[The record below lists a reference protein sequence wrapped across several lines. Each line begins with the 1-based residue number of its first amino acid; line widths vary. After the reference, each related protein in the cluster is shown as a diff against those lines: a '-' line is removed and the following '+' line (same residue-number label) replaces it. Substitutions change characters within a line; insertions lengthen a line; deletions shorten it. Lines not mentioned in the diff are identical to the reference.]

1 METIQK
7 QRELLQQ
14 ELKKSTQKTLSAEE
28 RAQQMDQMLLDEE
41 ASVKQLEKELSI
53 LRERQFKHAQELFEL
68 KRQDTT
74 MQAEI
79 QGGRASVRNLRSKI
93 HKLDEEALKQ
103 QEILYTQ
110 DFKLQQLQHK
120 LNRMDGERT
129 VDEKAALNSRI
140 SVSQVLKWEEN
151 LEYPVLAKFGHF
163 KPLLFHYLAC
173 VNELTLPP
181 MRLVLCNYVH
191 LIVGVRE

>member
-1 METIQK
+1 MCRLETTQK

-14 ELKKSTQKTLSAEE
+14 ELKKSTQKTLSSEE
-28 RAQQMDQMLLDEE
+28 RAQKMDEMLSQEE
-41 ASVKQLEKELSI
+41 GTVRQLEKELST

-68 KRQDTT
+68 KQKETT

-110 DFKLQQLQHK
+110 DFQLQQLQHK
-120 LNRMDGERT
+120 FNRMEGERT
-129 VDEKAALNSRI
+129 DDEKLALNTRI
-140 SVSQVLKWEEN
+140 AVSEI
-151 LEYPVLAKFGHF
+151 EYRF
-163 KPLLFHYLAC
+163 C
-173 VNELTLPP
+173 
-181 MRLVLCNYVH
+181 R
-191 LIVGVRE
+191 

>member
-1 METIQK
+1 MIITIFLLLHCRLETVHK

-14 ELKKSTQKTLSAEE
+14 ELKKGTQKTLSAEE
-28 RAQQMDQMLLDEE
+28 RAQQMDQMLNDEE
-41 ASVKQLEKELSI
+41 ATVRQLEKELSA

-68 KRQDTT
+68 KRQETT

-110 DFKLQQLQHK
+110 DFQLQQLQHK
-120 LNRMDGERT
+120 LNRMEGERT
-129 VDEKAALNSRI
+129 EDEKATLTSRI
-140 SVSQVLKWEEN
+140 SVSE
-151 LEYPVLAKFGHF
+151 
-163 KPLLFHYLAC
+163 
-173 VNELTLPP
+173 
-181 MRLVLCNYVH
+181 
-191 LIVGVRE
+191 